1 MGGNKRRQY
10 SNDEENQD
18 ELEFEQIDQ
27 NYSNMLRKKIKTNT
41 GESLQID
48 SKYQSK
54 WEDLGKEEQS
64 RGDIFANKQVQRTK
78 IQELEKLHKDVNKA
92 FRRAESNNQKSSHNN
107 SKSRDYSKKGRA
119 KSAKRTKPDDKKSKR
134 SISTSRGQSLNRSKS
149 VIGRKYNKMEIEENS
164 DYQDSE
170 YIPRADNKMLV
181 EDDSKEHLNI
191 SNNRKSMINSRNG
204 VQRDI
209 NKFEPEESSQRKIKD
224 RKRYVSLSKKMEL
237 PNIDFMNGRP
247 QEKDKDAYR
256 SVSHRSKP
264 KAPQAKNQAIRKTNN
279 NKMKEFSYV
288 EKIAEQR
295 KKQANKEKSG
305 DKFVDALS
313 CLQESWLPKQ
323 LLCRDSEKE
332 TIRDFILEG
341 IENKG
346 QAQSLC
352 KFLL

>member
-1 MGGNKRRQY
+1 
-10 SNDEENQD
+10 
-18 ELEFEQIDQ
+18 
-27 NYSNMLRKKIKTNT
+27 
-41 GESLQID
+41 
-48 SKYQSK
+48 
-54 WEDLGKEEQS
+54 
-64 RGDIFANKQVQRTK
+64 
-78 IQELEKLHKDVNKA
+78 
-92 FRRAESNNQKSSHNN
+92 
-107 SKSRDYSKKGRA
+107 
-119 KSAKRTKPDDKKSKR
+119 
-134 SISTSRGQSLNRSKS
+134 
-149 VIGRKYNKMEIEENS
+149 MEIEENS

-346 QAQSLC
+346 QAQSLYISGVPGLGKTAC
-352 KFLL
+352 LMEVIRELQEKKTEFSFHYLNGLKLQKPENLYSKLVHE